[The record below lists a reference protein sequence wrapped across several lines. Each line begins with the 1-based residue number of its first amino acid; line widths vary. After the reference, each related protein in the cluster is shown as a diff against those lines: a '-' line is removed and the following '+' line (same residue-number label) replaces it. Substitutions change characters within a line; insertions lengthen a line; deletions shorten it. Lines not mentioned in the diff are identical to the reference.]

1 MSYQTIEAGGRP
13 GTLTITL
20 NRPEARNSIGPGLIS
35 ELHAALDEAEADP
48 ACRVVVLRGSGGF
61 FCTGMDL
68 AAAAGRGVPDLDA
81 ATRSG
86 QEFLGLLKRLTT
98 VPRIVIAAIDGQ
110 AVGGGIGLVA
120 ASDFAFATPQ
130 STFSLPEALWGLLPC
145 CVAPFL
151 IRRVGFQTAYAM
163 SLSTQSVTAHE
174 AAVRR
179 LVDEVTDRL
188 SPPVGRLAF
197 RATKL
202 TGQSVADLKQYFR
215 RMWYLTEEME
225 RAAVS
230 EFARLM
236 SSPALGDRLNA
247 FAQQQ
252 RFPWELEV
260 P

>member
-1 MSYQTIEAGGRP
+1 MGYQTIEVDGRP

-20 NRPEARNSIGPGLIS
+20 SRPEARNSIGTVMVS
-35 ELHAALDEAEADP
+35 ELHAALDRAQADP
-48 ACRVVVLRGSGGF
+48 AIRMVVLRGSGGY

-68 AAAAGRGVPDLDA
+68 AEAAAQGVPDLAA

-86 QEFLGLLKRLTT
+86 EEFLGLLKRLTT

-110 AVGGGIGLVA
+110 AVGGGVGLVA
-120 ASDFAFATPQ
+120 ASDFAFATPA
-130 STFSLPEALWGLLPC
+130 STFSLPETLWGLLPC

-163 SLSTQSVTAHE
+163 SLGTQPVTAGE
-174 AAVRR
+174 AAASR
-179 LVDEVTDRL
+179 LVDGVTEQL
-188 SPPVGRLAF
+188 GSAVGRLAF

-202 TGQSVADLKQYFR
+202 PGQSVGDLKRYFR
-215 RMWYLTEEME
+215 RMWFLTEEME

-236 SSPALGDRLNA
+236 SSDALGERLIA
-247 FAQQQ
+247 FARDQ
-252 RFPWELEV
+252 RFPWEVEAR
-260 P
+260 